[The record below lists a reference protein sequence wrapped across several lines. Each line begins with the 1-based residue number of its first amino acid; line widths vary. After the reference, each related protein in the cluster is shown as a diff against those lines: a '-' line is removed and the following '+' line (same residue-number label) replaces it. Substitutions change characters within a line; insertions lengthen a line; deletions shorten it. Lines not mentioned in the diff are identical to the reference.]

1 MEAEAAYKMRV
12 TTETDAH
19 SMLTNLRLWKQ
30 SEQWNKDGGQ
40 FIPQLVNWISRG
52 VWKTTPPKL
61 VTPKGASGELGL
73 AEMEAIWKMFPP
85 EEAEKMRQKW
95 EREHEGVV

>member
-40 FIPQLVNWISRG
+40 FIPQLVNWISWG
-52 VWKTTPPKL
+52 IWKTTPPKL
-61 VTPKGASGELGL
+61 ITPKGASGELGE
-73 AEMEAIWKMFPP
+73 AEYEAIRKMFTD
-85 EEAEKMRQKW
+85 EEWAQMQ
-95 EREHEGVV
+95 RENQGVVDK